1 MRVVACGERVD
12 EEEDL
17 DDDGDEPEDEALAV
31 EDVHGHVDAEEE
43 ERDAGHVAGH
53 AHDHRQVV
61 DQVQHPDGVLLRI
74 RQGCNCHPELHVVV
88 LGLGG
93 GPSDQPQQPAALV
106 GVVLLVDE
114 GEVVEAG
121 ERHDHAV
128 HDGVEVADV
137 DGLDGA
143 EVGAAAQAEELEDL
157 ALEVGLRVKE
167 ERGAHGEEEADG
179 NLDDA
184 DEGGVEDLEGPY
196 VLEVGE
202 EEEEEEN
209 AHGEVGRDDAGQ
221 DARQEEDRADA
232 LVGTRGRGH
241 VQVLGVAAGLLL
253 QVA

>member
-31 EDVHGHVDAEEE
+31 EDVHGH
-43 ERDAGHVAGH
+43 
-53 AHDHRQVV
+53 
-61 DQVQHPDGVLLRI
+61 
-74 RQGCNCHPELHVVV
+74 
-88 LGLGG
+88 
-93 GPSDQPQQPAALV
+93 
-106 GVVLLVDE
+106 
-114 GEVVEAG
+114 
-121 ERHDHAV
+121 
-128 HDGVEVADV
+128 V

-184 DEGGVEDLEGPY
+184 DEGGVEDLEGPD

-221 DARQEEDRADA
+221 HARQEEDRADD
-232 LVGTRGRGH
+232 LVGARGRAH

-253 QVA
+253 QVAGHLRLRRARAATMVNQPMKKRKMSTNQLTCLKSLRPPSSR